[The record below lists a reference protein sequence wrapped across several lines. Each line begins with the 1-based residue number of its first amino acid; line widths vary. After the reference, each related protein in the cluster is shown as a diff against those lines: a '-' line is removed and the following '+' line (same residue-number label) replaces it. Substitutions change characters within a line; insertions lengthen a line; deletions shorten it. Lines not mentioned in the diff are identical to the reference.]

1 MKTHWLMQMCTDH
14 PPKNTHIQI
23 YADHKPTHQGV
34 MQEYF
39 TRVVFKDAPHAQ
51 LGLTLVGT
59 TIEIFANMM
68 GPLYQYL
75 TSRYGVRPVLILG
88 TLLVVLG
95 LELSGF
101 ATKVCIT

>member
-1 MKTHWLMQMCTDH
+1 
-14 PPKNTHIQI
+14 
-23 YADHKPTHQGV
+23 

-39 TRVVFKDAPHAQ
+39 TRVVFKDAPNAQ

-88 TLLVVLG
+88 TSLVVLG
-95 LELSGF
+95 LEMSGF
-101 ATKVCIT
+101 ATKVYIT